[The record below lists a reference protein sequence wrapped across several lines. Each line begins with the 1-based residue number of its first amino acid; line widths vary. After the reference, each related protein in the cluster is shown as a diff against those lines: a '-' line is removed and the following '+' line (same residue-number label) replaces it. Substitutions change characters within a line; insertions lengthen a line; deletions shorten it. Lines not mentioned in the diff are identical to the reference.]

1 MSIRRITAIV
11 PVNILETL
19 EKHLRG
25 CGVPGV
31 TVERVQGYG
40 RHPNY
45 FRNDLMKDNAK
56 IILYTDKVKVDAI
69 IEAIVCCERESGTM
83 AGILAVDRV
92 ERLVSLTDGVDL
104 MAESAHQSVS
114 KET

>member
-31 TVERVQGYG
+31 TVERVRGYG

-45 FRNDLMKDNAK
+45 YRRDLMKDNAK
-56 IILYTDKVKVDAI
+56 LVLYTDKAKVDTIIAAI
-69 IEAIVCCERESGTM
+69 ISCERECGAK
-83 AGILAVDRV
+83 AGILAVDCV
-92 ERLVSLTDGVDL
+92 ERLVSLADGVDVT
-104 MAESAHQSVS
+104 AESL
-114 KET
+114 

>member
-31 TVERVQGYG
+31 TVEHVQGYG

-45 FRNDLMKDNAK
+45 YRRDLMKDNAK
-56 IILYTDKVKVDAI
+56 LVLYTDKAKVDTIIAAI
-69 IEAIVCCERESGTM
+69 TCCERECGTR

-92 ERLVSLTDGVDL
+92 ERLVSLADGVDV
-104 MAESAHQSVS
+104 MAESL
-114 KET
+114 

>member
-11 PVNILETL
+11 PINILETL

-31 TVERVQGYG
+31 TVEHVQGYG

-45 FRNDLMKDNAK
+45 FRRDLMKDNAK
-56 IILYTDKVKVDAI
+56 LVLYTDKDKVETIISAI
-69 IEAIVCCERESGTM
+69 SCCEHECGSK

-92 ERLVSLTDGVDL
+92 ERLVSLTDGVDVT
-104 MAESAHQSVS
+104 AESL
-114 KET
+114 

>member
-11 PVNILETL
+11 PVNILEKL
-19 EKHLRG
+19 EQALRD

-45 FRNDLMKDNAK
+45 FRRDLMKDNAK
-56 IILYTDKVKVDAI
+56 LVLYTDQAKVDTIIKAI
-69 IEAIVCCERESGTM
+69 TCCEHESGTPY
-83 AGILAVDRV
+83 GIVAVDQV
-92 ERLVSLTDGVDL
+92 ERLVSLSDG
-104 MAESAHQSVS
+104 AEMTAETLESPES
-114 KET
+114 K

>member
-45 FRNDLMKDNAK
+45 FRRDLMKDNAK
-56 IILYTDKVKVDAI
+56 LVLYTDKAKVDTVIAAI
-69 IEAIVCCERESGTM
+69 ICCEHECGAT

-92 ERLVSLTDGVDL
+92 ERLVSLADGADV
-104 MAESAHQSVS
+104 MAESL
-114 KET
+114 